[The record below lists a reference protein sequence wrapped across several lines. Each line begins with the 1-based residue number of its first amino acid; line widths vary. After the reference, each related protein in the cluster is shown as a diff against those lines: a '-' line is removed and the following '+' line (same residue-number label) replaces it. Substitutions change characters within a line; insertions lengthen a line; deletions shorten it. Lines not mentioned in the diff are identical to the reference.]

1 MRLRNLFLTLTA
13 GLLLTNC
20 AEDIEKQAQPY
31 LLRAQQSY
39 ANQQYALAKLQIDSI
54 KQLYPKAFEA
64 RTQAQALLIDVE
76 LAEARTGK
84 AYTDSLL
91 TAAKAKAEP
100 LAAALYLDKETRYQ
114 DVGTY
119 YASRHRTEKNVG
131 KSYLRPQTD
140 EHGTFTI
147 TAFYRGRPI
156 TPQALRFTAPDG
168 SYVDLQPT
176 ATPYVMSDAT
186 GRTERTDFAATT
198 NVAHVVAQHAT
209 LKVTLISEKSKPQVP
224 FAKADAQALVQVAD
238 LATALQAIT
247 TLQAQQKE
255 LARRIAFY
263 EQRQAR
269 RDETEAN

>member
-1 MRLRNLFLTLTA
+1 MRLRTLLLTLTT
-13 GLLLTNC
+13 GLLLANC

-91 TAAKAKAEP
+91 AAAKAKAEP
-100 LAAALYLDKETRYQ
+100 LAAALYLDKDARYQ
-114 DVGTY
+114 DIGTY

-140 EHGTFTI
+140 ERGTFTI
-147 TAFYRGRPI
+147 TTFYRGRPI

-168 SYVDLQPT
+168 SYVELQPT

-198 NVAHVVAQHAT
+198 NVAHFVAQHAT